1 VSIVDMA
8 WRSKGACH
16 GLDAEM
22 FYPDNEDHADFA
34 LSVCEQCEVRIACLN
49 YALDNREH
57 QAFGAG
63 QPLASVVAYC
73 ANVARARKSLSH
85 LRSMQ

>member
-1 VSIVDMA
+1 MAIVDMT

-22 FYPDNEDHADFA
+22 FYPENEDHADFA

-57 QAFGAG
+57 QGIWGGAT
-63 QPLASVVAYC
+63 
-73 ANVARARKSLSH
+73 ARERRRI
-85 LRSMQ
+85 LRQRRQSA